1 MVDVNQRF
9 FSSQHIWLTTLDGG
23 NELRLGI
30 SEFLQDQLGDIT
42 HVHLPVIGQ
51 NYCIGDSLFVIES
64 MKSATEF
71 YSLLTGVVTAV
82 NLPLTDTPQ
91 LINQDPFDTGWLCQ
105 MNVSDI
111 THLPETL
118 MSLTAYEAMLD
129 G

>member
-9 FSSQHIWLTTLDGG
+9 FSSQHIWLTPLDSG

-51 NYCIGDSLFVIES
+51 NYYIGDSLFVIES

-118 MSLTAYEAMLD
+118 MSLAAYEAMLD

>member
-9 FSSQHIWLTTLDGG
+9 FSPQHIWLAPLDGG
-23 NELRLGI
+23 NEVRLGI

-42 HVHLPVIGQ
+42 HVHLPTLGQ
-51 NYCIGDSLFVIES
+51 NYRIGDSLFVIES

-71 YSLLTGVVTAV
+71 YSLVSGAVSAV
-82 NLPLTDTPQ
+82 NPSLKNTPQ

-105 MNVSDI
+105 MKVNNLI
-111 THLPETL
+111 HLPETL
-118 MSLTAYEAMLD
+118 MSLAAYEVMLD

>member
-9 FSSQHIWLTTLDGG
+9 FSPEHIWLAPLDGG

-51 NYCIGDSLFVIES
+51 NYYIGDSLFVIES

-82 NLPLTDTPQ
+82 NLSLTDTPQ

-118 MSLTAYEAMLD
+118 MSLVAYEAMLD